1 MKESSLQREADC
13 NLSGKWQKYGER
25 RREKKKSREDDE
37 EEEEGVSLKKEE
49 GRATWIHS
57 D

>member
-37 EEEEGVSLKKEE
+37 EEREKEDE
-49 GRATWIHS
+49 LEIF
-57 D
+57 